1 MMVVLSI
8 IPLVGTWMVLYPAGL
23 FEILTGNL
31 WSGIAI
37 VLITALIISSVDN
50 VLRPYLV
57 GRDTGMHDLLVF
69 FSTLGGL
76 SIFGVTGFIIGP
88 VLAALFVSLLEFY
101 SLSHAQEA
109 EKEAHCVDNP
119 M

>member
-1 MMVVLSI
+1 MVVLSI

-23 FEILTGNL
+23 FEMLTGNL

-37 VLITALIISSVDN
+37 VLITALIISSIDN
-50 VLRPYLV
+50 ILRPYPA

-76 SIFGVTGFIIGP
+76 SVFGVMGFIIGP
-88 VLAALFVSLLEFY
+88 A
-101 SLSHAQEA
+101 
-109 EKEAHCVDNP
+109 
-119 M
+119 

>member
-1 MMVVLSI
+1 
-8 IPLVGTWMVLYPAGL
+8 
-23 FEILTGNL
+23 
-31 WSGIAI
+31 
-37 VLITALIISSVDN
+37 
-50 VLRPYLV
+50 
-57 GRDTGMHDLLVF
+57 MHDLLVF

-101 SLSHAQEA
+101 SLSYAQEA

>member
-1 MMVVLSI
+1 M
-8 IPLVGTWMVLYPAGL
+8 
-23 FEILTGNL
+23 
-31 WSGIAI
+31 
-37 VLITALIISSVDN
+37 LITALIISSVDN
-50 VLRPYLV
+50 ILRPYLV

-76 SIFGVTGFIIGP
+76 SVFGVMGFIIGP

-101 SLSHAQEA
+101 SLSHTQEA
-109 EKEAHCVDNP
+109 EKKAHSFNSP

>member
-1 MMVVLSI
+1 M
-8 IPLVGTWMVLYPAGL
+8 
-23 FEILTGNL
+23 
-31 WSGIAI
+31 
-37 VLITALIISSVDN
+37 LITALIIRSIVN
-50 VLRPYLV
+50 ILRPYLV

-76 SIFGVTGFIIGP
+76 SVFGVMGFIIGP

-109 EKEAHCVDNP
+109 EKESHRVDTP
-119 M
+119 V